1 MPFTSAA
8 LAMSTRSLRPRMV
21 AWGAGESS
29 RTAASAAS
37 TAGCLDAPIAQ
48 PIQFMKVRCASRSTA
63 GIPALRWDAV
73 ERNPPGCA

>member
-8 LAMSTRSLRPRMV
+8 LAMSTRSLRPRIV

-37 TAGCLDAPIAQ
+37 TAGCFDAPIAQ
-48 PIQFMKVRCASRSTA
+48 PIQFMKVR
-63 GIPALRWDAV
+63 
-73 ERNPPGCA
+73 